1 MIVPLLNSVKGFEP
15 ASMLIDVSYPDGR
28 TEKYLPVAARVM
40 WALAWAEEKEV
51 MLTIDEEENY
61 YDAASKQM
69 VSTCAVRINGEVVSR
84 VSAGKYFDPEHMQTF
99 TPIQDA
105 CTAAKGRALANM
117 GFSTAACG
125 ICPEHKDDA
134 GNMFNIRKVKNF
146 YPEDYLINLADPA
159 DPQAVHKYLEVKY
172 RVLWA
177 LLWACENKSKIRFEE
192 KIDMYDPN
200 TGCFICSCNI
210 VDGENHLLA
219 SGRAGKLYNPAM
231 NITDTPIQNACT
243 SAKGRALANLGFG
256 TFYGYAE
263 EGDTS
268 VPCDAGIPT
277 LANNPFAMLA
287 AGKNLSDDKNNQ
299 PNDGDASAEKTP
311 QPAVRANG
319 DVEPQLQRIPMT
331 LEQAQAYVIK
341 KGQYKDKTVG
351 ELNATDAGRKYLK
364 YYCDPKN
371 GAKNL
376 MLWSAALT
384 IADYFPF

>member
-15 ASMLIDVSYPDGR
+15 ASLLIDVSYPDGR

-51 MLTIDEEENY
+51 ALTIDEEENF
-61 YDAASKQM
+61 YDALSKQM

-84 VSAGKYFDPEHMQTF
+84 VSAGKHFDPEHMQTY

-125 ICPEHKDDA
+125 ICPEHKEDA
-134 GNMFNIRKVKNF
+134 VNMFNVRKVNGF

-177 LLWACENKSKIRFEE
+177 LLWACENKAKIRFEE
-192 KIDMYDPN
+192 KIDMFDPN
-200 TGCFICSCNI
+200 TGCFSCSCNI
-210 VDGENHLLA
+210 LDGDNHLLA
-219 SGRAGKLYNPAM
+219 SGRAGKIYNPAI

-243 SAKGRALANLGFG
+243 AAKGRALANLGFG

-277 LANNPFAMLA
+277 LESNPFTILA
-287 AGKNLSDDKNNQ
+287 AGGNLAQGNGNQ
-299 PNDGDASAEKTP
+299 LNGAPTEETP
-311 QPAVRANG
+311 QSTAMPDGN
-319 DVEPQLQRIPMT
+319 EEINLQRIPMT
-331 LEQAQAYVIK
+331 LEQAQAYVIE
-341 KGQYKDKTVG
+341 KGKYKDKTVG
-351 ELNATDAGRKYLK
+351 ELNATESGRKYLK

-376 MLWSAALT
+376 MLWSAAMT